1 MNWYNFIF
9 SEKKSVRLGRHLFF
23 WLLWWMY
30 FTISFFHYEQTGLRK
45 IEFEPW
51 DFPFFIKSL
60 LLLSVHVA
68 ACYYFINISLPNY
81 LLRAK
86 YVVLSIQVLALAS
99 FILIISFFIHK
110 SIVPII
116 NISFNHK
123 AGVVNQN
130 VWWTSITSGLLSAP
144 KVISAAA
151 AFKLLKRWW
160 LKQKEKERL
169 EKEKLITELKLLK
182 LQIHPEFLFSSLNNI
197 GQLVQKKY
205 TDKASILLLKL
216 ADILSYILYE
226 CDSLHVPLDKEITT
240 IKDYLLLQKTSMG
253 NRLEIDIAE
262 KGKMTEHKIVPL
274 LLLPFIE
281 HSFSFI
287 DNKKLEKNW
296 INLEFQIQDDEFSM
310 KLIHGKTI
318 DGESTSPHDET
329 LLKTIRQLDYFYP
342 GIYELKTTVEPEIM
356 MTSLKIR
363 LNKRL
368 QNEKSIYAEEL
379 IYDAV

>member
-9 SEKKSVRLGRHLFF
+9 SEKKSDRFKRHLVF
-23 WLLWWMY
+23 WFLWWMY
-30 FTISFFHYEQTGLRK
+30 FTISFFHYEQSGLQK

-51 DFPFFIKSL
+51 DFAFFLKTL
-60 LLLSVHVA
+60 LLLTVHIA

-81 LLRAK
+81 LLKAR
-86 YVVLSIQVLALAS
+86 YVAFTVQVIILAI
-99 FILIISFFIHK
+99 FILIVTFLIHK
-110 SIVPII
+110 NLVPII
-116 NISFNHK
+116 NALFNHRP
-123 AGVVNQN
+123 VVNQPI
-130 VWWTSITSGLLSAP
+130 WWTSITSGLLSAP
-144 KVISAAA
+144 KVICAAA
-151 AFKLLKRWW
+151 AIKLLKRWW

-169 EKEKLITELKLLK
+169 EKEKLVTELKLLK
-182 LQIHPEFLFSSLNNI
+182 SQIHPEFLFSSLKNI
-197 GQLVQKKY
+197 GLLVEKKY

-226 CDSLHVPLDKEITT
+226 CDSAHVPLAKEINI

-262 KGKMTEHKIVPL
+262 KGKTNGQMIAPL

-281 HSFSFI
+281 SSFCFI

-296 INLEFQIQDDEFSM
+296 INLEFQFQNNEFTM

-318 DGESTSPHDET
+318 DGESTSPNDEA
-329 LLKTIRQLDYFYP
+329 LSKTIRRLDYFYSDN
-342 GIYELKTTVEPEIM
+342 YELKTTVEPEIM
-356 MTSLKIR
+356 MTSLKIK
-363 LNKRL
+363 LN
-368 QNEKSIYAEEL
+368 QGVENENTIYTDQL